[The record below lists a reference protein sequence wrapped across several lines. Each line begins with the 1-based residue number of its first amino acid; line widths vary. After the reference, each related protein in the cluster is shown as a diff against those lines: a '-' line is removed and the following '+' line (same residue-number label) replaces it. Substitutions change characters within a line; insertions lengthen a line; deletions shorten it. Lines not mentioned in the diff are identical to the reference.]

1 MLIADAQVHIWAAE
15 RPDRPWIAGG
25 MKRLLHMRHRA
36 EPIGCEE
43 LKDMMD
49 AAGVRRALICP
60 PTWEGDRNDLGL
72 EASRRYPDRFGLM
85 ARIPFLKPDEAKELM
100 LSWRDEPG
108 VKGVR
113 MTLSFENEV
122 NWIKD
127 GTIDWYWPFAEKHDI
142 PTMLLIP
149 DAKTELESIAKRH
162 PGLRLCVDHMG
173 IRGGTKDAD
182 IAPYVAATERLA
194 ACPNISVKLSNLP
207 SFSSAPA
214 PWSNLDPYV
223 RRVAEAFGSRRSF
236 WGTDISRMIGDCGI
250 GYPEAIAH
258 FRQLPFLS
266 DADKE
271 WILGRAFC
279 EWLKWPAP

>member
-15 RPDRPWIAGG
+15 RPDRPWIEGG
-25 MKRLLHMRHRA
+25 LQRLLRMRHRP
-36 EPIGCEE
+36 EPIGYEE

-49 AAGVRRALICP
+49 AAGVRRGLICP

-85 ARIPFLKPDEAKELM
+85 ARIPFLKQKEAEALM

-127 GTIDWYWPFAEKHDI
+127 GTLDWYWPFAEEHDI

-149 DAKTELESIAKRH
+149 DGKPELEAIARRH
-162 PGLRLCVDHMG
+162 PGLRLCIDHMG
-173 IRGGTKDAD
+173 IRGGKKDDA
-182 IAPYVAATERLA
+182 IEPYVAATARLA
-194 ACPNISVKLSNLP
+194 ELPNVCVKLSNIP

-214 PWSNLDPYV
+214 PWSNIDRHVERLA
-223 RRVAEAFGSRRSF
+223 RAFGAHRCF
-236 WGTDISRMIGDCGI
+236 WGTDLSRMIGDYGI

-258 FRQLPFLS
+258 FRNLPFLS
-266 DADKE
+266 EAEKE
-271 WILGRAFC
+271 LILGRALC
-279 EWLKWPAP
+279 DWLKWPA